1 MAKCHTTL
9 LLADALTKPLGRLL
23 FLIMKYRLLGGAR
36 PSDCIRQ
43 LILPCGT
50 EISTG
55 NLINLEEQV
64 TKDFNQR

>member
-1 MAKCHTTL
+1 M
-9 LLADALTKPLGRLL
+9 
-23 FLIMKYRLLGGAR
+23 LGGAR

-64 TKDFNQR
+64 TKDFNQRWSSLLS

>member
-1 MAKCHTTL
+1 M
-9 LLADALTKPLGRLL
+9 TKPLGRLL
-23 FLIMKYRLLGGAR
+23 FLIKKYRLLGGAR
-36 PSDCIRQ
+36 PSDGIRQ

-64 TKDFNQR
+64 AMNLIKVRD